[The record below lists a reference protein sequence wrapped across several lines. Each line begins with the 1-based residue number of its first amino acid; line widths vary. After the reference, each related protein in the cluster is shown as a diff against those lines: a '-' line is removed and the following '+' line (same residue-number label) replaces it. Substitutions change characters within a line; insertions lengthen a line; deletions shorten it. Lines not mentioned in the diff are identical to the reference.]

1 MPGAPFLTSNGN
13 PMESRVIATI
23 WGIINRSVLL
33 IEENSSSI
41 NQNRAKMEKIPKSP
55 MNPNPR
61 TRTESRGTYPERR
74 RARAGAIVPARHRG
88 DDGRMRRRWT
98 AGRDGGGRRR
108 SGGGRRRS
116 GAGEEP
122 DQVSNAVIAR
132 GDLVP
137 SRQPDRWVL
146 HYAVNGRLVLSVPVM
161 PRQHICGPALFKRMS
176 TGLIPRL
183 HTCRSFLKQLSP
195 ECRSFLKLCAKVVAF

>member
-1 MPGAPFLTSNGN
+1 MNKDGFTSSCCTYILDRAHVEPSTSVGALESHTFLWLHIVPGTPFLTSNGN

-88 DDGRMRRRWT
+88 DGGLRGGT
-98 AGRDGGGRRR
+98 ADAATVDCGAGRRR
-108 SGGGRRRS
+108 QAEERWRQAAERRGGGTRPSEQCSHRTGRF
-116 GAGEEP
+116 GAV
-122 DQVSNAVIAR
+122 QTA
-132 GDLVP
+132 
-137 SRQPDRWVL
+137 
-146 HYAVNGRLVLSVPVM
+146 
-161 PRQHICGPALFKRMS
+161 
-176 TGLIPRL
+176 
-183 HTCRSFLKQLSP
+183 
-195 ECRSFLKLCAKVVAF
+195 